1 VKRNLEHLP
10 ELLIC
15 IGAVVLVCINAVVIV
30 LGITVEVDTLLG
42 VENVVVVVMFG
53 IAFVTV
59 VTVDVVTS
67 SVDSADLDLVTTCV
81 GA

>member
-1 VKRNLEHLP
+1 
-10 ELLIC
+10 
-15 IGAVVLVCINAVVIV
+15 
-30 LGITVEVDTLLG
+30 VEVDTLLG